1 MAAAKN
7 VEVKHRGRTVRR
19 MVARRC
25 AIYPALRQ
33 KHEY

>member
-1 MAAAKN
+1 MAAPKN
-7 VEVKHRGRTVRR
+7 VEVKHRGRTVTR

-33 KHEY
+33 QREY